1 MQHTFLSHSTLSPRQ
16 SQLTGL
22 NAAPA
27 TESQTAHRAPQ
38 PMSYLH
44 VDKGPQVPPW
54 QPQEQLNQGRVGSLY
69 SQVQNGLVALDLLRR
84 EEP

>member
-1 MQHTFLSHSTLSPRQ
+1 MLP
-16 SQLTGL
+16 
-22 NAAPA
+22 PA

-38 PMSYLH
+38 PKSYLH